1 MISGQRA
8 GEASDSAIEVYPV
21 SGVADLQGRMPVR
34 LAEYQGELLAYGF
47 NGQRI
52 AIPSGEI
59 GAVKVYR
66 RFGMGWGMSGSSLVV
81 LDTDGRVRLR
91 APGVWDFRSV
101 SEVRSATDK
110 QWEDSDLNYVFSALG
125 TARPEYLRLSQAKQ
139 EVPCWPKA
147 PGFRKVRVRPRGY
160 AAVRLAVG
168 LLAAILCGGGVTIAV
183 LLAKVIPAAAGD
195 VRDLIGV
202 VLATAALW
210 AAIYLCGLGMRAL
223 HWLVVS
229 LHVSAP
235 APLDRFFGPDGRR
248 ALRARTWLTLLMMG
262 AIPLLIIWGPVIG
275 LISLAHGFSD
285 QALVGTLRSQ
295 GVVTTGIVLNV
306 PTYTTD
312 DNGNLEEIDHPTL
325 AFDVN
330 LQLQEVPDPPI
341 AGRTWPIH
349 PDTLVSIVYVSGD
362 PSTAAVEGQISGSPW
377 HGAPIANVITGGIL
391 AVALV
396 PLTSIVV
403 RRVRPA
409 RRASRED

>member
-1 MISGQRA
+1 
-8 GEASDSAIEVYPV
+8 
-21 SGVADLQGRMPVR
+21 MPVR

-81 LDTDGRVRLR
+81 LDTDGRVRVR

-110 QWEDSDLNYVFSALG
+110 QWENSDLNYVFSALG
-125 TARPEYLRLSQAKQ
+125 AARPEYLRLSQAKQ

-147 PGFRKVRVRPRGY
+147 PGFRKARVRPRGY
-160 AAVRLAVG
+160 ATVRLALG

-183 LLAKVIPAAAGD
+183 LLANAIPAAAGD

-202 VLATAALW
+202 VLVTAALW

-235 APLDRFFGPDGRR
+235 APLDRFFGHDERR
-248 ALRARTWLTLLMMG
+248 ARRARTWLTLLMMG
-262 AIPLLIIWGPVIG
+262 ALPLLIVWGPVIG

-295 GVVTTGIVLNV
+295 GVVTKGVVVNV

-312 DNGNLEEIDHPTL
+312 DNGNTEEIDHPTL

-330 LQLQEVPDPPI
+330 SHLQEVPDPPI
-341 AGRTWPIH
+341 AGWTWPMD

-409 RRASRED
+409 RRASREG